1 MLMTETR
8 NNENQVCWPF
18 DFEMD
23 CDIQNTIFGLLI
35 ILSELLIKAS
45 LIRNKRNDNEK
56 VTTTAAKLINLC
68 CQDFFLPRYFIC
80 YACKFFLYSKLCALC
95 MINLQSY
102 LNGHAII

>member
-1 MLMTETR
+1 MLMAETR

-23 CDIQNTIFGLLI
+23 CDTQSTIFGLLI

-56 VTTTAAKLINLC
+56 VTTTAVKLINLC
-68 CQDFFLPRYFIC
+68 CQDIILSRYFLLVMPANFSFIPN
-80 YACKFFLYSKLCALC
+80 FVHCA
-95 MINLQSY
+95 
-102 LNGHAII
+102 